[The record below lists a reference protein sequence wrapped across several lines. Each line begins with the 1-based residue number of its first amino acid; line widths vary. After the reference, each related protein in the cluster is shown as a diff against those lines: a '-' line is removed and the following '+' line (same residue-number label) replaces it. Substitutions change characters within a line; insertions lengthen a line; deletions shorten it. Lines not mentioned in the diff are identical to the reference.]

1 MRTPYCHTCRYDRS
15 GLSVTETSAVDNWLL
30 DASGAGRV
38 GLWKLD
44 LASGSIECTA
54 SCKQNLGFPPD
65 KKLHVDDV
73 FNAMHPDDREV
84 TGAIVQKAVE
94 TRGEYHLLY
103 RVVWPDG
110 TIHWIDSRGRVGDG
124 TIAGTTIDV
133 TEQHELEAQL
143 SRESSRT
150 RMITTHV
157 AEALFFLDGDARI
170 TFMNPAAEQTFGW
183 TSAEVRGRVLHDIV
197 HYKRADGS
205 PFPREEC
212 PLSHSLADGIAVRHR
227 EDLWIHRSGR
237 FVPVICSSTPIV
249 EGNVVRGAVVSAHDN
264 TARKAIEDAL
274 RESSRA
280 KDDFLATVSHE
291 LRTPMT
297 AILGWTGFLRM
308 VGIPEDLRTAIE
320 QIDASAKAQAA
331 IVDDLIDVSRIVTG
345 KLNLHLE
352 DVEVGDVLDDAIRT
366 IRPTAEEKQIALT
379 CKSTC
384 DGAQVRADRSRFR
397 QVLWNLLTNA
407 IKFTPERGAVMVDAR
422 LEDDAVVMSVRDT
435 GIGIAPEFLPR
446 VFERFAQESSGERY
460 QSGLGLGL
468 SIVRQLVEMHGGSV
482 SASSDGPGMGATFTV
497 TLPHVARA
505 SARDSASAG

>member
-1 MRTPYCHTCRYDRS
+1 MT
-15 GLSVTETSAVDNWLL
+15 VTETSAVHNWLL
-30 DASGAGRV
+30 DASGAGKV

-44 LASGSIECTA
+44 LASGWIECTPR
-54 SCKQNLGFPPD
+54 CKENLGFPPD

-73 FNAMHPDDREV
+73 FQAMHPDDREV
-84 TGAIVQKAVE
+84 TGVIVQKAIE

-103 RVVWPDG
+103 RVIWPDS

-124 TIAGTTIDV
+124 SIAGTTIDV
-133 TEQHELEAQL
+133 TEQHQLEEQL
-143 SRESSRT
+143 ARESSRT

-157 AEALFFLDGDARI
+157 AEALFFLDRDARI

-183 TSAEVRGRVLHDIV
+183 PSSEVRGRILHEIV
-197 HYKRADGS
+197 HHKRADGS
-205 PFPREEC
+205 PFPLAEC
-212 PLSHSLADGIAVRHR
+212 PLDRSLANGIAIRNH
-227 EDLWIHRSGR
+227 EDLWIHKSGR
-237 FVPVICSSTPIV
+237 FVPVICSSTPILD
-249 EGNVVRGAVVSAHDN
+249 GTTVRGSVVSAHDN
-264 TARKAIEDAL
+264 TERKAIEDAL

-320 QIDASAKAQAA
+320 QIDASAKAQAS

-345 KLNLHLE
+345 KLSLHLE
-352 DVEVGDVLDDAIRT
+352 DVEVEEVLDDAIRT
-366 IRPTAEEKQIALT
+366 IRPTAEEKHITLT
-379 CKSTC
+379 CSSTC
-384 DGAQVRADRSRFR
+384 DGARVRADRSRFR

-407 IKFTPERGAVMVDAR
+407 IKFTPEHGAVTVEAR
-422 LEDDAVVMSVRDT
+422 LDGAEVVMSVRDT

-446 VFERFAQESSGERY
+446 VFERFAQESSARY

-468 SIVRQLVEMHGGSV
+468 SIVRQLVEMHGGRV
-482 SASSDGPGMGATFTV
+482 TATSDGPGMGATFTV
-497 TLPHVARA
+497 TLPRA
-505 SARDSASAG
+505 S

>member
-1 MRTPYCHTCRYDRS
+1 MT
-15 GLSVTETSAVDNWLL
+15 VTDLPAVANWLL

-44 LASGSIECTA
+44 LASGAIECTPG
-54 SCKQNLGFPPD
+54 CKENLGFPRD

-73 FNAMHPDDREV
+73 FQAMHPDDREV
-84 TGAIVQKAVE
+84 CGTIVRRAVE

-133 TEQHELEAQL
+133 TEQRELEEQL
-143 SRESSRT
+143 ARESSRM

-157 AEALFFLDGDARI
+157 ADALFFLDYDARI

-183 TSAEVRGRVLHDIV
+183 VLPEVRGRSLHDIV
-197 HYKRADGS
+197 HYKRPDGS
-205 PFPREEC
+205 PFPLAEC
-212 PLSHSLADGIAVRHR
+212 PLGAALADGIAVRNH
-227 EDLWIHRSGR
+227 EDLWIHRSGA

-249 EGNVVRGAVVSAHDN
+249 EHGVIRGAVVSAHDI
-264 TARKAIEDAL
+264 TERKAIEDAL

-308 VGIPEDLRTAIE
+308 VGIPEELRTAIE
-320 QIDASAKAQAA
+320 QIDASAKAQAS

-345 KLNLHLE
+345 KLTLHLE
-352 DVEVGDVLDDAIRT
+352 DVDVEDVLDDAIRT
-366 IRPTAEEKQIALT
+366 IRPTAEAKHITLT

-384 DGAQVRADRSRFR
+384 TGARVHADRSRFR

-407 IKFTPERGAVMVDAR
+407 IKFTPEHGAVTVEAR
-422 LEDDAVVMSVRDT
+422 LQDGEVVLSVRDT

-446 VFERFAQESSGERY
+446 VFERFAQESDTARY
-460 QSGLGLGL
+460 QAGLGLGL
-468 SIVRQLVEMHGGSV
+468 SIVKQLVEMHHGRV
-482 SASSDGPGMGATFTV
+482 TAASDGAGAGATFTV
-497 TLPHVARA
+497 TLPQA
-505 SARDSASAG
+505 